1 MAIRKHKPSTPG
13 RRGSSG
19 ADFVEITRDH
29 PEKSLVRPLS
39 KSGGRNSNGRITSR
53 HRGGGHKRAYRD
65 FDFRRSD
72 KDGVSAK
79 VAHIEYDPNRTARI
93 ALLHSSAVENRQ
105 IRVPSD
111 LLQGYRAEFGTT
123 SDRSINN

>member
-65 FDFRRSD
+65 IDFRRSD

-93 ALLHSSAVENRQ
+93 ALLHYSDGEKRYRSEER
-105 IRVPSD
+105 RV
-111 LLQGYRAEFGTT
+111 GKEGRARGGAGPQ
-123 SDRSINN
+123 